1 MLVAAACV
9 STSAQTSG
17 SNSPYSRF
25 GLGGL
30 NEQSQGANRAM
41 GGIAYGLRN
50 GNRVNMLN
58 PASYSA
64 IDSLSLIFDV
74 GMSMQHGNL
83 KSGSTNIQANNTNL
97 DFVNAGFRVRKG
109 LGMSLGFVPYSTIG
123 YSFSQTENI
132 GPNFTTGSMISSISS
147 YSGDGGL
154 HQMYIGAGW
163 NPFKN
168 FSIGA
173 NVSYI
178 WGNYNHTVSQQF
190 LEDNTISN
198 IYNGLNTH
206 YKASLKTYKIDLGA
220 QYTFPIGKND
230 RLTVG
235 VVAGLGHRI
244 NSTARLYRFT
254 SNGDSIVLATP
265 KAFDLPYSFGGGLA
279 WNHKHQWTVG
289 VDVNHEQWS
298 QCQMP
303 VISEESADMP
313 GLTSSNILYESGKGS
328 YLNRTRIAA
337 GAEFVPDAMSRRYL
351 RRVQYRL
358 GATFTTPYVKV
369 DGHDGPRTYG
379 VSAGFGLPIT
389 NNINNRSVVNVS
401 FQWLKVAPSQTSMI
415 SENYFKINLGIT
427 FNERWFMKWKIN

>member
-1 MLVAAACV
+1 MLVAAVCA
-9 STSAQTSG
+9 STAAQTSG

-30 NEQSQGANRAM
+30 NEQSQSANRAM

-64 IDSLSLIFDV
+64 IDSLSFIFDV
-74 GMSMQHGNL
+74 GMSMQHASL
-83 KSGSTNIQANNTNL
+83 KNGATNVRTNNTNL
-97 DFVNAGFRVRKG
+97 DFVNAAFRVRKG
-109 LGMSLGFVPYSTIG
+109 LGMSLGFIPYSTIG

-147 YSGDGGL
+147 YSGSGGL

-163 NPFKN
+163 NPFAN
-168 FSIGA
+168 LSIGA

-190 LEDNTISN
+190 LEDNTVSN

-206 YKASLKTYKIDLGA
+206 YKASLKTYKIDVGA
-220 QYTFPIGKND
+220 QYNIPVGKND
-230 RLTVG
+230 ELTIG

-244 NSTARLYRFT
+244 NNTARLYRFT
-254 SNGDSIVLATP
+254 SNGDSIVQAAS

-279 WNHKHQWTVG
+279 WRHKRQWMAG
-289 VDVNHEQWS
+289 IDVNQEQWS
-298 QCQMP
+298 QCRMP
-303 VISEESADMP
+303 VVSEENS
-313 GLTSSNILYESGKGS
+313 GTLGTSENNILYTPAKGA
-328 YLNRTRIAA
+328 YMNRTRISA
-337 GAEFVPDAMSRRYL
+337 GGEFIPDAMSRRYL

-358 GATFTTPYVKV
+358 GASFATPYVKV
-369 DGHDGPRTYG
+369 NGHDGPRTYG

-389 NNINNRSVVNVS
+389 NNINNRSVINVS
-401 FQWLKVAPSQTSMI
+401 FQWVKVEPSHTSMI
-415 SENYFKINLGIT
+415 SENYFKVNLGIT